1 MTQQESCSE
10 QRIRSSDR
18 PRHVPY
24 TRYGL
29 QSASDV
35 VSVRLRR
42 DGLLDLTEKA
52 PSYDTYQQN
61 SGRH

>member
-1 MTQQESCSE
+1 MTQQESGSK
-10 QRIRSSDR
+10 QRIRSVDC

-29 QSASDV
+29 RSASDV
-35 VSVRLRR
+35 VSVRFRR

-52 PSYDTYQQN
+52 PSYDTYKQD
-61 SGRH
+61 SCRH